1 MTLSTLLSDLIA
13 WSAQVACIVAI
24 GGLLPTLLRLEAS
37 GVRYTYFRA
46 LLALCLAL
54 PWLQGRQAV
63 FARATMDAFVPVSGV
78 QTSAEAMT
86 VASTFPWLTALAICL
101 ALGIVVRGA
110 WMAIGLRRLARLRTV
125 GYVSPWHEDHEEPQ
139 RTLGT
144 RAEIRYVAS
153 LRQPVTF
160 GLRRPIVLLPDS
172 LRAHPLHV
180 QRAVLCHELIHVQR
194 RDWMWLVAEEA
205 VRAVFWFHPGVWWLI
220 SRVQLAREEVVDELA
235 MLATGTRK
243 GYIEALAA
251 FADETPLVPA
261 AAFARR
267 RHLFRRMR
275 LIAREAAMSSKRIA
289 WSCAVMALVV
299 AAGSWYA
306 VGAFPLTEAAQEVQN
321 EVGPLERQ
329 AKPITPENP
338 LPRRTY
344 SVDPIYPAQ
353 AAAVDANAMV
363 TLMITVDQ
371 FGRVAEIRRLS
382 VARFSSERASA
393 TADAQVPASAFDALV
408 RSAADAVRQ
417 WTYDPPA
424 DAPLSIRVTFAFPLN
439 GMPRL
444 VAHDGW
450 SLASPGQV
458 VGFGV
463 VGGRRGGAAPPFGAP
478 PPPPPP
484 PPPPSDRD
492 AALAAERARAE
503 TAATWATGA
512 VRVGGAIL
520 QPTKTKHVN
529 PTYPAVALGA
539 RVQGVVILEAVIGTD
554 GKVLNARVLRSVPLL
569 DQAAIDAVM
578 QWEFTPTRLNGQPV
592 PVLMTMTVQFT
603 LA

>member
-1 MTLSTLLSDLIA
+1 MTLSTLLTDLIA
-13 WSAQVACIVAI
+13 WSAQAACIVAI
-24 GGLLPTLLRLEAS
+24 GGLLPTLLRLEAPA
-37 GVRYTYFRA
+37 VRYTYFRA

-54 PWLQGRQAV
+54 PWMQGRQAV
-63 FARATMDAFVPVSGV
+63 FARATMDDFAPVLIGV
-78 QTSAEAMT
+78 TTSAEAMT
-86 VASTFPWLTALAICL
+86 AASTIPWLTALAICV
-101 ALGIVVRGA
+101 ALGIVVRGT
-110 WMAIGLRRLARLRTV
+110 WMAIGLRRLARLRTA
-125 GYVSPWHEDHEEPQ
+125 GYVLPWCEDHDEPQ
-139 RTLGT
+139 RALGT
-144 RAEIRYVAS
+144 RAEIRYVVG

-172 LRAHPLHV
+172 LRAHALHV

-194 RDWMWLVAEEA
+194 QDWMGLVAEEA

-235 MLATGTRK
+235 MLATGTRR

-275 LIAREAAMSSKRIA
+275 LIAREAGMSARRIA

-306 VGAFPLTEAAQEVQN
+306 VGAFPLTEAAQDVQN
-321 EVGPLERQ
+321 EVGPLEKQ

-344 SVDPIYPAQ
+344 SVDPIYPAE
-353 AAAVDANAMV
+353 AGAVDANAMV

-417 WTYDPPA
+417 WTYDAPA
-424 DAPLSIRVTFAFPLN
+424 ESPISIRVTIAFPFN
-439 GMPRL
+439 GTPRL

-450 SLASPGQV
+450 SMSGPFVAFS
-458 VGFGV
+458 V
-463 VGGRRGGAAPPFGAP
+463 VGGRGRGALAAAP

-484 PPPPSDRD
+484 PPPP
-492 AALAAERARAE
+492 AAEREAALVAE
-503 TAATWATGA
+503 REAADAGPWATGA
-512 VRVGGAIL
+512 IRVGGAVL
-520 QPTKTKHVN
+520 MPTKTKHVN
-529 PTYPAVALGA
+529 PIYPAVARSGK
-539 RVQGVVILEAVIGTD
+539 VQGVVILEALIGTN
-554 GKVLNARVLRSVPLL
+554 GKVTNARVLRSVPLL

-578 QWEFTPTRLNGQPV
+578 QWEFTPTLLNGQPV